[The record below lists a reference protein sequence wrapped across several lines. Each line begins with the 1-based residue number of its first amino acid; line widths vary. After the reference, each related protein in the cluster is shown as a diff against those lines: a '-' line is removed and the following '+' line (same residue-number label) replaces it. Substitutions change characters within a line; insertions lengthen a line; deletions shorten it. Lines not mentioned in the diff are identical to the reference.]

1 MSSSDTATLGKFRF
15 LSSPL
20 NCLLDSLLSGAVQVF
35 RLPHLVT
42 TNEKVAQ
49 LSPDP
54 RILSQ
59 NFVSSCGVETET
71 V

>member
-1 MSSSDTATLGKFRF
+1 MSYSDMATLGKFRF
-15 LSSPL
+15 LSSPP
-20 NCLLDSLLSGAVQVF
+20 NCLLDSQLSRAGVLQLA
-35 RLPHLVT
+35 T

-59 NFVSSCGVETET
+59 NFVSSGGLETET

>member
-15 LSSPL
+15 LSSPP
-20 NCLLDSLLSGAVQVF
+20 NCLLDSLLSRAGVLQLA
-35 RLPHLVT
+35 T

-54 RILSQ
+54 CILIQ
-59 NFVSSCGVETET
+59 NFVSSGGVETET
-71 V
+71 L